1 MCLVT
6 VDSETGRKHFKVIL
20 MKTLRCDICNTILT
34 NKNIG
39 YIKVDK
45 EKIFKCRKCHVSV
58 KSQKK
63 HGIKIF

>member
-1 MCLVT
+1 
-6 VDSETGRKHFKVIL
+6 
-20 MKTLRCDICNTILT
+20 MKTLRCDICNALLT
-34 NKNIG
+34 SKNIG
-39 YIKVDK
+39 YIKVDR